1 MSHAQQVSKIKNAA
15 SEYLVQCR
23 MENNPYF
30 VALRDGSMSLEAF
43 RVTQEQFFFAVTYFP
58 RPMAILIG
66 RIPDPALRL
75 DILRNLVEEHGDF
88 REVDFHH
95 STFKR
100 FLHSL
105 GRDPESLA
113 SLPIWPALRSFNGV
127 LNSVCLSE
135 EVDLA
140 VACMGI
146 IELAFAEIS
155 EWIGRAVVD
164 RGWVLPNQLV
174 HYKRHAEIDE
184 RHAEEFF
191 SCAESGWDD
200 PKRRLSIHQG
210 LELGAYIFYL
220 LYAEMHKAG
229 TRTE

>member
-1 MSHAQQVSKIKNAA
+1 MSTSQQVSQIKNAA
-15 SEYLVQCR
+15 REYLDTFR

-30 VALRDGSMSLEAF
+30 VALRDRSMSLDAF

-66 RIPDPALRL
+66 RIPDPSLRL

-88 REVDFHH
+88 KEQDFHH

-105 GRDPESLA
+105 GSDPEKLT
-113 SLPIWPALRSFNGV
+113 SLPIWPALRSFNSV
-127 LNSVCLSE
+127 LNSVCLTE
-135 EVDLA
+135 EIDFA

-146 IELAFAEIS
+146 IELAFGEIS
-155 EWIGRAVVD
+155 DWIGRAVVD

-191 SCAESGWDD
+191 SAIQSGWNDE
-200 PKRRLSIHQG
+200 KRKQLIAHG
-210 LELGAYIFYL
+210 LEMGAYIFNL
-220 LYAEMHKAG
+220 LYSEMHKG
-229 TRTE
+229 GMQGR